1 MNKPSPNL
9 VTEASHGASDPGT
22 SLFVSAQDGLRLH
35 VREYDTRGAPGLA
48 VVCLPGITRTVADF
62 DELAPALAAGPTR
75 RRVIAIDLRGR
86 GRSEHDS
93 NPENYNFVVELGDI
107 VSVLTA
113 LAIGPAVFIGS
124 SRGGVLTMLLGAAHP
139 TAIAGVVLHDVGPVL
154 EPKGLARIKSYLGKL
169 PQPRS
174 FEEGANI
181 LRRVMSTQFPNL
193 TAEQWLG
200 AARRA
205 WQMKDGALVP
215 TYDVRLARA
224 LASVDIER
232 PIPSLWNQ
240 FDTLAGVPMLV
251 IRGGNS
257 DILSAETVAAM
268 RARREQMDVIEVAD
282 QGHAPLLEGENLLR
296 GVIRFVEDCE
306 IASRRAPTTTTSQ

>member
-9 VTEASHGASDPGT
+9 VTEASHGAINPGT

-35 VREYDTRGAPGLA
+35 VREYGTRVASGLA

-62 DELAPALAAGPTR
+62 DELAPALAVGPTR
-75 RRVIAIDLRGR
+75 RRVIAIDSRGR
-86 GRSEHDS
+86 GRSEYDS

-113 LAIGPAVFIGS
+113 LAIGPAVFLGS

-139 TAIAGVVLHDVGPVL
+139 TAIAGVVLHDVGPVV

-174 FEEGANI
+174 FEDGADI

-193 TAEQWLG
+193 TAVQWLA

-215 TYDVRLARA
+215 TYDVRLART

-232 PIPSLWNQ
+232 PIPSLWNE
-240 FDTLAGVPMLV
+240 FDTLAAMPMLV

-257 DILSAETVAAM
+257 DILSSETVAAM
-268 RARREQMDVIEVAD
+268 RARREQMEVIEVAD
-282 QGHAPLLEGENLLR
+282 QGHAPLLEGESLLR

-306 IASRRAPTTTTSQ
+306 IASRRTPTTTTSQ

>member
-1 MNKPSPNL
+1 MNEPSPHLLPEPNRGAR
-9 VTEASHGASDPGT
+9 EAGT
-22 SLFVSAQDGLRLH
+22 SVFVSAQDGLRLH
-35 VREYDTRGAPGLA
+35 VREYGTRGAPGLA

-62 DELAPALAAGPTR
+62 AELAPALAAGQR
-75 RRVIAIDLRGR
+75 RRVIAIDSRGR
-86 GRSEHDS
+86 GRSEYDS

-113 LAIGPAVFIGS
+113 LAIGPAIFLGS

-139 TAIAGVVLHDVGPVL
+139 TAIAGIVLHDIGPVV
-154 EPKGLARIKSYLGKL
+154 EPKGLARIKGYLGKL

-174 FEEGANI
+174 FEEGADI
-181 LRRVMSTQFPNL
+181 LRRVMSTQFPKL
-193 TAEQWLG
+193 SAVQWLA

-215 TYDVRLARA
+215 TYDVGLART
-224 LASVDIER
+224 LASIDLER
-232 PIPSLWNQ
+232 PIPPLWNE
-240 FDTLAGVPMLV
+240 FDTLAAMPMLV

-257 DILSAETVAAM
+257 DILSSETVAAM
-268 RARREQMDVIEVAD
+268 RARREQMEVIEVAD
-282 QGHAPLLEGENLLR
+282 QGHAPLLEGEDLLR

-306 IASRRAPTTTTSQ
+306 IASRRTPTTTTSQ

>member
-1 MNKPSPNL
+1 
-9 VTEASHGASDPGT
+9 
-22 SLFVSAQDGLRLH
+22 
-35 VREYDTRGAPGLA
+35 
-48 VVCLPGITRTVADF
+48 VADF
-62 DELAPALAAGPTR
+62 AELAPALAAAPTR
-75 RRVIAIDLRGR
+75 RRVIAIDSRGR
-86 GRSEHDS
+86 GRSEYDS

-113 LAIGPAVFIGS
+113 LAIGPAVFVGS

-139 TAIAGVVLHDVGPVL
+139 TAIAGVVLHDVGPVV

-174 FEEGANI
+174 FEDGADI

-193 TAEQWLG
+193 TAEQWLA

-224 LASVDIER
+224 LASIDLER
-232 PIPSLWNQ
+232 PIPPLWNE

-306 IASRRAPTTTTSQ
+306 IASRRAPTTTTPQ

>member
-1 MNKPSPNL
+1 MNEPSPHLLPEPNRGAR
-9 VTEASHGASDPGT
+9 EAGMSV
-22 SLFVSAQDGLRLH
+22 FVSAQDGLRLH
-35 VREYDTRGAPGLA
+35 VREYGTRGAPSLA

-62 DELAPALAAGPTR
+62 AELAPALAAGQR
-75 RRVIAIDLRGR
+75 RRVIAIDSRGR
-86 GRSEHDS
+86 GRSEYDS

-113 LAIGPAVFIGS
+113 LAIGPAVFLGS

-139 TAIAGVVLHDVGPVL
+139 TAIAGIVLHDIGPVV
-154 EPKGLARIKSYLGKL
+154 EPKGLARIKGYLGKL

-174 FEEGANI
+174 FEEGGDV
-181 LRRVMSTQFPNL
+181 LRRVTGAQFPKL
-193 TAEQWLG
+193 TADQWLA

-215 TYDVRLARA
+215 TYDVGLTRA
-224 LASVDIER
+224 LASIDLER
-232 PIPSLWNQ
+232 PIPPLWNE
-240 FDTLAGVPMLV
+240 FDTLAAMPMLV

-257 DILSAETVAAM
+257 DILSSETVAAM
-268 RARREQMDVIEVAD
+268 RARREQMEVIEVAD
-282 QGHAPLLEGENLLR
+282 QGHAPLLEGGDLLR

-306 IASRRAPTTTTSQ
+306 IASRRTPTTTTSQ